1 MIETTF
7 KHTTFNNGIIS
18 ITAPMGEQIYLILG
32 SKQAMLID
40 TGMGIGSL
48 KEYVLRLTQLP
59 LLIINTHGHPD
70 HAGGNGEFA
79 SVYQQINDSTLYKE
93 MCSVDFRRFDIQRVY
108 GRTIP
113 EFENH
118 LIPFSNNTLLLEDG
132 QDFDIGNRRIT
143 VIATPGHSHGC
154 ICIYDHMTSSLFTGD
169 MVTASDTWLHLV
181 ESTSVKTYLD
191 SMLYLTQKITKIT
204 QIYPGHIP
212 TPLDA
217 KVISDKISI
226 AKKILLMGQIGEPAT
241 TFVGSGLRYE
251 YNSTGIIYN
260 PDRITV

>member
-1 MIETTF
+1 MIETIF
-7 KHTTFNNGIIS
+7 KHTTFNNGITA
-18 ITAPMGEQIYLILG
+18 ITAPMGEQIYLIKG
-32 SKQAMLID
+32 NKQAMLID

-48 KEYVLRLTQLP
+48 KAYVANLTSFP
-59 LLIINTHGHPD
+59 LFVINTHGHPD

-79 SVYQQINDSTLYKE
+79 SVFQHADDFEIYRK
-93 MCSVDFRRFDIQRVY
+93 MCSVDFRRFDIQRIY
-108 GRTIP
+108 GQSIP
-113 EFENH
+113 EYEKD
-118 LIPFSNNTLLLEDG
+118 LIPFSSNVFPVKNG
-132 QDFDIGNRRIT
+132 AKFDLGNRRVT
-143 VIATPGHSHGC
+143 VIATPGHTHGC
-154 ICIYDHMTSSLFTGD
+154 ICIYDHVTSSLFTGD

-251 YNSTGIIYN
+251 YNGTGIIYH
-260 PDRITV
+260 PDRITE